1 MTANVSKVAR
11 ALSGNKQL
19 EVAREGKHADLSS
32 LRKSW
37 PSPFVARQEIK
48 NFCGGMISGKYV
60 ANLDS
65 RGLGPP
71 GRIKVGR
78 KVAYPV
84 DALIQWLEERSTVEN
99 AK

>member
-1 MTANVSKVAR
+1 MRANVFKMAR
-11 ALSGNKQL
+11 VLSGRKQL

-48 NFCGGMISGKYV
+48 NFSGGIMSEKYI

-65 RGLGPP
+65 QGLGPP
-71 GRIKVGR
+71 GRIKIGR
-78 KVAYPV
+78 KVAYPI
-84 DALIQWLEERSTVEN
+84 DNLIEWLESRSTAEN
-99 AK
+99 AE

>member
-1 MTANVSKVAR
+1 MA
-11 ALSGNKQL
+11 
-19 EVAREGKHADLSS
+19 KHADLSN
-32 LRKSW
+32 LKKSW

-48 NFCGGMISGKYV
+48 NFSGGIMSQKYL

-65 RGLGPP
+65 QGLGPP

-84 DALIQWLEERSTVEN
+84 DAVIKWLESRSTVEN
-99 AK
+99 AE

>member
-1 MTANVSKVAR
+1 MKFSRRFFMT
-11 ALSGNKQL
+11 
-19 EVAREGKHADLSS
+19 KHADLSN

-48 NFCGGMISGKYV
+48 NFSGGIMSEKYV
-60 ANLDS
+60 ANLDC

-71 GRIKVGR
+71 GRIRCGR

-84 DALIQWLEERSTVEN
+84 DKLVEWLESRTVSLDE
-99 AK
+99 